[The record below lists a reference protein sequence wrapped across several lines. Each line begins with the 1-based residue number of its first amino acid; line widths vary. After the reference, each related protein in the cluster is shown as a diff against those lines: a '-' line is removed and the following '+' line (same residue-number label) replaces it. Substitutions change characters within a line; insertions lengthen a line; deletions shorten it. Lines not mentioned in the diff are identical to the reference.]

1 MMAIKDPLILLA
13 TIESRA
19 RRSAAELPRREAVKK
34 TWSGIGFGIGTHDL
48 VVPLEEVREVLPY
61 PHTSR
66 VPGTKEWVKGIAN
79 VRGNLLPVMDIKGF
93 LGLGLSSVGAASRVL
108 VIDHAGVYSGMLVDR
123 VMGMQH
129 FALDERSEDSGL
141 TESALAVFSQ
151 GRFVREGRDW
161 PVMSL
166 TAVAAD
172 PEYLLVAK

>member
-1 MMAIKDPLILLA
+1 MMAPKDPLILLA

-19 RRSAAELPRREAVKK
+19 KRTATELPRREEIKRM
-34 TWSGIGFGIGTHDL
+34 WSGIGFGLGGYDL
-48 VVPLEEVREVLPY
+48 VVPLDQVREVLTH
-61 PHTSR
+61 PHASR
-66 VPGTKEWVKGIAN
+66 VPGTKDWVKGLAN

-93 LGLGLSSVGAASRVL
+93 LGLGLTRVGPSSRVL

-129 FALDERSEDSGL
+129 FSLDDRSEDSNL
-141 TESALAVFSQ
+141 EESALAVFSE
-151 GRFVREGRDW
+151 GRFVRDGRDW

-166 TAVAAD
+166 TALAED